1 MKAVFI
7 SYGQSLIEPV
17 EHLLDKLHIRGFTRW
32 TETFGRGSKSGEPH
46 YGTHAWPSK
55 NASTLA
61 VVSDDEAK
69 HLLQSLRLLNEQA
82 DEQGLNAFV
91 WTVEDKM

>member
-7 SYGQSLIEPV
+7 SYGQSLTEPV

-32 TETFGRGSKSGEPH
+32 METFGRGSENGEPH
-46 YGTHAWPSK
+46 YGSHAWPSK

-61 VVSDDEAK
+61 IVSDDEAK
-69 HLLQSLRLLNEQA
+69 LLLESLRHLNEQA
-82 DEQGLNAFV
+82 DEQGLNAFT
-91 WTVEDKM
+91 WTVEERM

>member
-7 SYGQSLIEPV
+7 SYGQSLIEPI

-32 TETFGRGSKSGEPH
+32 TETFGRGSESGEPH

-61 VVSDDEAK
+61 IVSDDEAERILK
-69 HLLQSLRLLNEQA
+69 ALRLLNEQA

-91 WTVEDKM
+91 WTVEDRM

>member
-7 SYGQSLIEPV
+7 SYGQSLIAPV

-32 TETFGRGSKSGEPH
+32 TETFGRGSESGEPH

-55 NASTLA
+55 NSSTLTI
-61 VVSDDEAK
+61 VSDEEAK
-69 HLLQSLRLLNEQA
+69 LLLKELRHLNEQA
-82 DEQGLNAFV
+82 DEQGLNAFT
-91 WTVEDKM
+91 WTVEDRM

>member
-7 SYGQSLIEPV
+7 TYGQSLTEPV

-32 TETFGRGSKSGEPH
+32 TETHGRGSEQGEPH

-55 NASTLA
+55 NASTLTI
-61 VVSDDEAK
+61 VSDDEAQ
-69 HLLQSLRLLNEQA
+69 HLLHGLRLLNEQA
-82 DEQGLNAFV
+82 DEQGLNAFA
-91 WTVEDKM
+91 WTVDEKM

>member
-32 TETFGRGSKSGEPH
+32 METFGRGSERGEPH

-61 VVSDDEAK
+61 IVGDDEAK
-69 HLLQSLRLLNEQA
+69 HLLEALRHLNEQA

>member
-7 SYGQSLIEPV
+7 IYGQSLTEPV
-17 EHLLDKLHIRGFTRW
+17 EHLLDKLQIRGFTRW
-32 TETFGRGSKSGEPH
+32 TETHGRGSESGEPH

-69 HLLQSLRLLNEQA
+69 RLLNGLRRLNEQA

-91 WTVEDKM
+91 WSIEDKL

>member
-7 SYGQSLIEPV
+7 TYGQSLAASV
-17 EHLLDKLHIRGFTRW
+17 EDVLNKLHIRGFTRW
-32 TETFGRGSKSGEPH
+32 TETQGRGSQQGEPH

-55 NASTLA
+55 NGTVLA
-61 VVSDDEAK
+61 IVQDHEAEQV
-69 HLLQSLRLLNEQA
+69 LDALRRINEQA

-91 WTVEDKM
+91 WEVTDRM

>member
-7 SYGQSLIEPV
+7 SYGQSLTGPV

-32 TETFGRGSKSGEPH
+32 METQGRGSDQGEPH

-61 VVSDDEAK
+61 IVSDDEAQR
-69 HLLQSLRLLNEQA
+69 LLQTLRLLNEQA

-91 WTVEDKM
+91 WTIEDKM